1 MRVDLRWQWSKVGAA
16 LIPKLIVPRQMLI
29 LDAMGQRRAIWCQ
42 RCENSVGGVM
52 DWRET
57 AVVPDGAGPD
67 PAAVDAIASTLPV
80 GQHVLLACQTTRF
93 EWNVWVARMATVVL
107 TNQALLVA
115 KGRLFGHPRPD
126 RVIPLSEI
134 TATGVGPLRGAGPTW
149 EVTFRGQGYAMG
161 TIYFDGPAQAQEVK
175 RVLEAAMSGARAEAA
190 DPGLAQVNRSIALNE
205 ANRPGDAGKGLP
217 PAQVI
222 DESRRMHQ
230 QVTTGDLRSAWDRR
244 LQLGSSVQFDG
255 VPQADRFWFE
265 AAPAI
270 AALRLGL
277 KDHSMVPACCGM
289 AEQQQDRSD
298 PEQGAAVEEIRKLF
312 FG

>member
-1 MRVDLRWQWSKVGAA
+1 M
-16 LIPKLIVPRQMLI
+16 
-29 LDAMGQRRAIWCQ
+29 
-42 RCENSVGGVM
+42 GGVM

-57 AVVPDGAGPD
+57 AVVPEGADPD
-67 PAAVDAIASTLPV
+67 PAAVDSIASTLPA

-93 EWNVWVARMATVVL
+93 EMNVWVARMATVVL
-107 TNQALLVA
+107 TNQALIVA
-115 KGRLFGHPRPD
+115 KGRMFGHPKPD

-149 EVTFRGQGYAMG
+149 EVTFRGQGTATG
-161 TIYFDGPAQAQEVK
+161 AIYFDGPAQAQEVK
-175 RVLEAAMSGARAEAA
+175 RALEAAASSAPAEAA
-190 DPGLAQVNRSIALNE
+190 DPGLAQVNRSIALGG
-205 ANRPGDAGKGLP
+205 ARPPGDTGKGLP

-244 LQLGSSVQFDG
+244 LQLGYSVRFDG

-270 AALRLGL
+270 AALQLGL
-277 KDHSMVPACCGM
+277 KDHPMVAACCGM
-289 AEQQQDRSD
+289 AEQEQDRSD
-298 PEQGAAVEEIRKLF
+298 PEQSAAVEKIRKLF